1 MNSAKDILDIPVKP
15 ISVENMRI
23 ANLINFLKINFEIS
37 IKFILKSKIIIDV
50 TSIHLSTYIK
60 EILTTKSITFK
71 RGFQSLNIFK
81 EGIIYYDKRE

>member
-15 ISVENMRI
+15 NPVENMRI

-37 IKFILKSKIIIDV
+37 INFILKSKIIIDV
-50 TSIHLSTYIK
+50 ISIYKNAFIK

-71 RGFQSLNIFK
+71 RGYSITQYI
-81 EGIIYYDKRE
+81 

>member
-15 ISVENMRI
+15 NPVENMRI

-37 IKFILKSKIIIDV
+37 VNFILKSKIIIDV
-50 TSIHLSTYIK
+50 ISIYKNAFIK

-71 RGFQSLNIFK
+71 RGYSITQYI
-81 EGIIYYDKRE
+81 

>member
-15 ISVENMRI
+15 ISFENMRI

-50 TSIHLSTYIK
+50 TSIHRSTYIK

-71 RGFQSLNIFK
+71 RGYSITQYI
-81 EGIIYYDKRE
+81 